1 MSACRFPPH
10 GTRSWGIRTG
20 LLIGN
25 EEPRELERFGCFV
38 MIETVRGL
46 DDIDAIAAVD
56 GLTGIF
62 VGPADL
68 AISLGMSTDPGV
80 WSDEQRARHVAATDR
95 VRDACK
101 RAGIVPR
108 ILVGNPARA
117 RGYIETGFQ
126 AVTASLDVVVME
138 SGSVRDLAI
147 ARGKRRRRS
156 VAYENPFLAPLAAG
170 RSSIGSWL
178 STAEPVWAEVIARTG
193 YDHVLVDLQHGSTE
207 LSTLACSRRSRWAAV
222 PGSSASR
229 STTPRRSA
237 RCSTSVRSR
246 WSRSSRAQRE
256 RLRPSPPVVTARG
269 SSLGGAASPEPRH
282 GLRRA
287 RRLGTG
293 GLHRDGRDGGRPGER
308 RRDREGRGAR
318 WDLSGRAT

>member
-1 MSACRFPPH
+1 MAYQNPFLAQLATGKPAIGCWATTAETVYAEVLGHAGYDFVIVDPQHGTIELSTLAPVLQAIQAGGGKGIVRVPSHEYRDIGKALDLGALAVVIPLVETADEAAAAVSACRFPPH
-10 GTRSWGIRTG
+10 GTRSWGAIRTG

-68 AISLGMSTDPGV
+68 AISLGMSTDPSV

-101 RAGIVPR
+101 RAGIVPG

-147 ARGKRRRRS
+147 ARG
-156 VAYENPFLAPLAAG
+156 EAPA
-170 RSSIGSWL
+170 
-178 STAEPVWAEVIARTG
+178 
-193 YDHVLVDLQHGSTE
+193 
-207 LSTLACSRRSRWAAV
+207 
-222 PGSSASR
+222 
-229 STTPRRSA
+229 
-237 RCSTSVRSR
+237 
-246 WSRSSRAQRE
+246 
-256 RLRPSPPVVTARG
+256 
-269 SSLGGAASPEPRH
+269 
-282 GLRRA
+282 
-287 RRLGTG
+287 
-293 GLHRDGRDGGRPGER
+293 
-308 RRDREGRGAR
+308 
-318 WDLSGRAT
+318 